1 MRDAQRGGENAP
13 ERANLRPH
21 SETRFAHQ
29 GGGRRGRRASCLVCA
44 GLTSRMELYDEAI
57 GIPDLRVPAEVPFG
71 RRRVIN
77 TEVVEL
83 STTAVEIL
91 AAADV
96 ERETTEP
103 AQRQRAIGLAVQPEG
118 ESGGVVE
125 DDADHRVFVFDAESS
140 FEAEDV
146 DVPVAAAQYIR
157 YR

>member
-1 MRDAQRGGENAP
+1 MKLDILRTLNT
-13 ERANLRPH
+13 ERAARRPVVVV
-21 SETRFAHQ
+21 TDL
-29 GGGRRGRRASCLVCA
+29 ASGEERLV
-44 GLTSRMELYDEAI
+44 T
-57 GIPDLRVPAEVPFG
+57 
-71 RRRVIN
+71 
-77 TEVVEL
+77 
-83 STTAVEIL
+83 
-91 AAADV
+91 AADV

>member
-1 MRDAQRGGENAP
+1 M
-13 ERANLRPH
+13 
-21 SETRFAHQ
+21 
-29 GGGRRGRRASCLVCA
+29 
-44 GLTSRMELYDEAI
+44 
-57 GIPDLRVPAEVPFG
+57 
-71 RRRVIN
+71 
-77 TEVVEL
+77 